1 MSTASH
7 YAFLGRLHKELSVSS
22 SDYRKLVV
30 DTKWH
35 SFVAS
40 HASIKKET
48 LIEFKRRK
56 IVPNSTELQQ
66 IEEAALKAYNNILKG
81 VKQIIQD
88 PKVSIDKRATYYN
101 NKRLRLVF
109 ITYGERIEK
118 VYRAQLDPSIT
129 FERIK
134 ILYRSAIGTYFKDLQ
149 TITGDA
155 IRKLSANTKTGNFNK
170 EQSASNFFNLGHLEG
185 AGVSETQ
192 LRDSLAKAFESIPME
207 SQGNYTDMLRTY
219 GIDLSYQRIDS
230 EDMMKVKIESA
241 GDNKSRGGF
250 SGAQK
255 VNLLR
260 SLKRALDSGL
270 DPWLIEGS
278 DTPKT
283 RKKKQIRSKLLQPFK
298 KIANSKVKVI
308 TGSDATVKDSSSK
321 VAKLSS
327 TGRTKKGSKKLV
339 LGKLATVK
347 VSNKATK
354 SKVSFTNLLPLINA
368 RLPGKVADNMSSP
381 ALNNRTGTF
390 ASSVRAVNVTKTNK
404 GFASIGYTYQKYPYQ
419 TFEPGYAQGDPQRDP
434 RRLIDMSI
442 REIAAELTLG
452 RLYTRRL

>member
-22 SDYRKLVV
+22 KDYRQLVV

-35 SFVAS
+35 SFTTS
-40 HASIKKET
+40 HASIRKET
-48 LIEFKRRK
+48 LTEFKRRK
-56 IVPNSTELQQ
+56 IVPNSDETQQ
-66 IEEAALKAYNNILKG
+66 IEIAALKAYNNILKG

-88 PKVSIDKRATYYN
+88 PQVNIDRRATYYN

-118 VYRAQLDPSIT
+118 TYRAQLDPSIT

-134 ILYRSAIGTYFKDLQ
+134 IIYKSAIGTYFKDLQ
-149 TITGDA
+149 TITGDS
-155 IRKLSANTKTGNFNK
+155 IRKLNPSQKTGNFNK

-192 LRDSLAKAFESIPME
+192 LRDSLAIAFEGIPLE
-207 SQGNYTDMLRTY
+207 VQGNYTDMLSTY
-219 GIDLSYQRIDS
+219 GIDISYQRLDPK
-230 EDMMKVKIESA
+230 DMMKVKIESA

-255 VNLLR
+255 VNLLK
-260 SLKRALDSGL
+260 SLRRALESGL

-283 RKKKQIRSKLLQPFK
+283 RKIKQTRVKLLKPFK
-298 KIANSKVKVI
+298 KITNNKVKVT
-308 TGSDATVKDSSSK
+308 TGSDVVIKDSSSK
-321 VAKLSS
+321 IAKLPIRGS
-327 TGRTKKGSKKLV
+327 TKKGSKKLTS
-339 LGKLATVK
+339 GKLPVIK
-347 VSNKATK
+347 VSSKATK
-354 SKVSFTNLLPLINA
+354 SRVSFTNLLPIINA
-368 RLPGKVADNMSSP
+368 RLPNKVAENMSSP
-381 ALNNRTGTF
+381 ALNNRSGRF
-390 ASSVRAVNVTKTNK
+390 ASSVRAINVTKTNK

-419 TFEPGYAQGDPQRDP
+419 TFEPGYAQGDPHRDP